1 MTVESSQFDHLT
13 TDEKALLSAY
23 RRCTP
28 QYRRDLYRLCFTAA
42 MRCVAAKVGNVI
54 KLKYLKP

>member
-1 MTVESSQFDHLT
+1 MADPSQFDHLT
-13 TDEKALLSAY
+13 TDEKALISAY

-28 QYRRDLYRLCFTAA
+28 QYRRDVYKLAITAA

-54 KLKYLKP
+54 NLKYLKP